1 MSTPVITRDDFQQH
15 ADAKLD
21 EAEVL
26 LYAGRWSGGL
36 YLAGY
41 AVELAIKA
49 CIIKKL
55 MATDAFPDKEFSRKC
70 YTHELKQLFKRAGLT
85 TAFDAAL
92 AADPRLRSN
101 WLVVDDWSEAY
112 RYERADEVEARTLF
126 EAISDP
132 AHGVLTWIKTCW

>member
-1 MSTPVITRDDFQQH
+1 MSTPIITRDDFQTH

-26 LYAGRWSGGL
+26 LNAGRWSGAL

-70 YTHELKQLFKRAGLT
+70 YTHELKELFKQAGLT
-85 TAFDAAL
+85 AAFGAAL
-92 AADPRLRSN
+92 AADTQLNSN
-101 WLVVDDWSEAY
+101 WLAVSEWSEAY
-112 RYERADEVEARTLF
+112 RYERADEVETRTLLG
-126 EAISDP
+126 AISHP
-132 AHGVLTWIKTCW
+132 VHGVLTWVKTYW

>member
-1 MSTPVITRDDFQQH
+1 MSTPIITRDDFQTH

-26 LYAGRWSGGL
+26 LSAGRWSGGL

-70 YTHELKQLFKRAGLT
+70 YTHELSELFKQAGLG
-85 TAFDAAL
+85 TAFDAAMS
-92 AADPRLRSN
+92 ADPILTDN
-101 WLVVDDWSEAY
+101 WKTVSSWSEAY
-112 RYERADEVEARTLF
+112 RYRRADEVEARALYA
-126 EAISDP
+126 AISDP
-132 AHGVLTWIKTCW
+132 AHGVLTWVKTCW